1 MVGLPGG
8 PRSGLLAN
16 AVRRG
21 LIGGS
26 RAWQIVLAVAVV
38 GRLVRRAGRSRPTVL
53 RERLGVGETLEIRHL
68 SVDTSASSPSSVG
81 RPVVDASSGA
91 D

>member
-26 RAWQIVLAVAVV
+26 RVWQVVLALAVV
-38 GRLVRRAGRSRPTVL
+38 GRLLRRAGRPRPVVL
-53 RERLGVGETLEIRHL
+53 RERLEVGETLEIRHL
-68 SVDTSASSPSSVG
+68 SVNAPASSSSSVG
-81 RPVVDASSGA
+81 LPGGDGSSGM